1 MAYIDNTCASCGF
14 CQEVCPVR
22 VIYERNGKYEIDADN
37 CLNCGSCEGAC
48 PCGSIH
54 MEE

>member
-1 MAYIDNTCASCGF
+1 MAYIDNTCVSCGY
-14 CQEVCPVR
+14 CLEACPVQ
-22 VIYERNGKYEIDADN
+22 VIHQGAGKDEIDADN